1 MLLLYLFIVC
11 SNLACVKL
19 FIDYARLQNKSFVT
33 LHLIRYFLLNSFT
46 YLLLNSFTYLLLNSL
61 TKWLYCNFG
70 FLEIMLL
77 IFLLYHI
84 DKHVPHKN
92 E

>member
-46 YLLLNSFTYLLLNSL
+46 YLLLNSL